1 MHPNHKGLSV
11 AVNGATI
18 SYEDTGGSGM
28 PVIFIHGFPFSKSTW
43 KPQIEFLKK
52 QYRVI
57 AYDIRGFG
65 SSTLGDEV
73 TSIDLFATD
82 LVQFM
87 DVLKISKAVVCGLSM
102 GGYIL
107 MNAVS
112 RFPERFE
119 AIILSDT
126 QCIADSN
133 EAREKRNQTIDQIE
147 AKGLKEFAE
156 AYVKNMFTVQTL
168 ENKKEVVEEVKQ
180 IILATS
186 PQSIT
191 ATLKALAHR
200 RESCTLLK
208 HVSVPALIICGKEDT
223 VTPLSQSELLFN
235 TLGDAQ
241 LHTIDNAAHLSNL
254 EQPKIFN
261 EHIHNFLPG
270 FIS

>member
-1 MHPNHKGLSV
+1 MQSEIKDLSV
-11 AVNGATI
+11 VVNGITI
-18 SYEDTGGSGM
+18 SYEDTGGDQM
-28 PVIFIHGFPFSKSTW
+28 PVIFIHGFPFNKSSW
-43 KPQIEFLKK
+43 QPQIDFLK
-52 QYRVI
+52 QHYRVI

-65 SSTLGDEV
+65 QSTLGDEV

-87 DVLKISKAVVCGLSM
+87 DTLRIKKAIVCGLSM

-112 RFPERFE
+112 RFPDRFE

-133 EAREKRNQTIDQIE
+133 EARDKRYKTIDQIE
-147 AKGLKEFAE
+147 AKGLDEFA
-156 AYVKNMFTVQTL
+156 AGYVKNMFTVNTL
-168 ENKKEVVEEVKQ
+168 ENKKEIVDEVKQ
-180 IILATS
+180 IILSTS
-186 PQSIT
+186 PKTIT
-191 ATLKALAHR
+191 ATLKALAQR

-208 HVSVPALIICGKEDT
+208 HLSVPALILCGKEDT
-223 VTPLSQSELLFN
+223 VTPLSQSELMFN
-235 TLGDAQ
+235 TLKDAK

-254 EQPKIFN
+254 EQPEIFN